1 MSPLTLSHTNGSQI
15 SPSMDARSGD
25 NQSNHAWLQS
35 SVTEFFSAI
44 NWDDKPPEVYAATLP
59 SRDAAAE
66 SLSLEMSVTRFFGSF
81 NWDGIAIAAPAPTLP
96 TPEAKP
102 KKNFTLDEFSD
113 LF

>member
-1 MSPLTLSHTNGSQI
+1 MSPLTLSHTNGAQMPPPMDVRPGESQ
-15 SPSMDARSGD
+15 A
-25 NQSNHAWLQS
+25 NHAWLQS

-59 SRDAAAE
+59 SHTAAAE
-66 SLSLEMSVTRFFGSF
+66 ALSLEMSVTRFFGSF
-81 NWDGIAIAAPAPTLP
+81 NWDGIAIAAPAPVAP

>member
-1 MSPLTLSHTNGSQI
+1 MSPLTLSHNGSRI
-15 SPSMDARSGD
+15 SPPMDARPGD
-25 NQSNHAWLQS
+25 SQSNHAWLQS

-59 SRDAAAE
+59 SRDAAVE
-66 SLSLEMSVTRFFGSF
+66 SLSLDMSVTRFFGSF
-81 NWDGIAIAAPAPTLP
+81 NWDGIAIAAPAASMPP
-96 TPEAKP
+96 PVAKP